1 MKQFTIIVEVL
12 SGEVPTILI
21 RDPRSGNVIKI
32 FNSCQD
38 VSEFIYETNVKL
50 NQQEES

>member
-21 RDPRSGNVIKI
+21 RDPRSGNVVKVVS
-32 FNSCQD
+32 SCQD
-38 VSEFIYETNVKL
+38 VSAFIDDTIVKL
-50 NQQEES
+50 KDAEKK

>member
-12 SGEVPTILI
+12 SGKEPTILI
-21 RDPRSGNVIKI
+21 RDPRSGNVVKI
-32 FNSCQD
+32 FSSYSD

-50 NQQEES
+50 NEQV